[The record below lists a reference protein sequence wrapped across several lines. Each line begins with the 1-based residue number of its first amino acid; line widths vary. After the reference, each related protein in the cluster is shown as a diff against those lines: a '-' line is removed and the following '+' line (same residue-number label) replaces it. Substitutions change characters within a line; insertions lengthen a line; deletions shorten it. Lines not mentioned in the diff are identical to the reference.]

1 MREGES
7 AYFASSLLPSRV
19 QRGYTDPVIHAYQGV
34 LPKIHPTAFVE
45 ASAHLIGDVEMG
57 EDASVW
63 YYIGLRADNN
73 ATEGR

>member
-1 MREGES
+1 VHTSRP
-7 AYFASSLLPSRV
+7 LPPHLP
-19 QRGYTDPVIHAYQGV
+19 RGYTDPVIHAYQGV

-45 ASAHLIGDVEMG
+45 ASAHLIGDVELG